1 MCPLIWI
8 RCDGYQRTSIS
19 MDGEAAVFLSPRIE
33 FASLFCISGV
43 VSHDVSPSQHDFSDR
58 LHLQHAVVVG
68 EDVDGLLSARLSE
81 F

>member
-43 VSHDVSPSQHDFSDR
+43 VSHDVSPS
-58 LHLQHAVVVG
+58 
-68 EDVDGLLSARLSE
+68 
-81 F
+81 